1 MALPQTYKAYRRTTD
16 GKSIEQV
23 TETLPSLGP
32 NDVALRIHAVSLNY
46 RDIAMLDNKYPV
58 PVLDRGIPTSDC
70 AAEVVGLG
78 SYAREFRVGDHVT
91 PIWDLTN
98 LTGTEEETPK
108 ALGGDVDG
116 VLREYAVFHEGM
128 LVKLPGHLSWE
139 EGACVTCAGTTAW
152 TSLQFPGKIRS
163 ALLQGTGGV
172 SMFALLLCIA
182 AGVQPIIT
190 SSSDEKLSAAA
201 SVHPSVQ
208 TINYKITPH
217 WDEEVRRLT
226 NGRGVDVAI
235 ENVGPSTA
243 ARSLN
248 SLAQRGMLSL
258 VGFLGGLNMESYPD
272 LYTPVLVRRLRMQ
285 GITVGSKIDE
295 QALCDF
301 LDEKK
306 VSLEPLI
313 NVTFSFDKAKEAF
326 VHLKS
331 GKHQGKIVITI

>member
-1 MALPQTYKAYRRTTD
+1 MALPTTYRSYRRKAD
-16 GKSIEQV
+16 GKAIEQV
-23 TETLPSLGP
+23 TETLPALGP
-32 NDVALRIHAVSLNY
+32 DDVAIRIHAVSLNY
-46 RDIAMLDNKYPV
+46 RDIAMLDNKYPI
-58 PVLDRGIPTSDC
+58 PVLNRGIPTSDC

-78 SYAREFRVGDHVT
+78 SDVKSFKIGDHVT

-98 LTGTEEETPK
+98 LTGTEEEPAK

-116 VLREYAVFHEGM
+116 VLREYAVFDQEV
-128 LVKLPGHLSWE
+128 LVKLPEHLSWE
-139 EGACVTCAGTTAW
+139 EGATVTCAGTTAW
-152 TSLQFPGKIRS
+152 TSLEFPKKIRS

-190 SSSDEKLSAAA
+190 SSSSDKLAAA
-201 SVHPSVQ
+201 RALHPSVQ
-208 TINYKITPH
+208 TINYKTTEN

-243 ARSLN
+243 AKSLN

-258 VGFLGGLNMESYPD
+258 VGFLGGLNMASYPD

-306 VSLEPLI
+306 VSLKPLI
-313 NVTFSFDKAKEAF
+313 DGTFNFDKAEEAF
-326 VHLKS
+326 AYMKS
-331 GKHQGKIVITI
+331 AKHQGKIVITI